1 MRNKKHK
8 SEVPVEYKRSTWKME
23 IKGNLNNPFV
33 KNMIVWDFILG
44 WLIRAILVVLAIIKV
59 VSSVFLN

>member
-1 MRNKKHK
+1 
-8 SEVPVEYKRSTWKME
+8 ME